1 MKVLFAQG
9 SHITGILRMQSFVD
23 FLNGIIWSPVLIYL
37 CLGAGL
43 FYSIL
48 TRFVQVRHF
57 FEMWRLLF
65 SGKSSTRGISSF
77 QALAVS
83 LSGRVGTGNIAGVAA
98 AIGFGGP
105 GAVFW
110 MWVVAF
116 FGAATAYA
124 ESTLAQIYKEE
135 DNGEF
140 RGGPAYYIEKA
151 MGQKWYAWI
160 FAIATIFACG
170 VLLPG
175 VQSNSIGNAV
185 ESAFGTGGMIET
197 AVGTFSFAKILTGTI
212 ISILLGFIIF
222 GGVKR
227 IASFTQVV
235 VPFMALAYI
244 ITAFVI
250 ILLNIN
256 QVPHVFALIVGD
268 AFSPMAGFGA
278 AIGWGVKRGVYSN
291 EAGQGTGPHA
301 AAAASVDHPAQ
312 QGLVQ
317 SFSIYIDTLLVCSAT
332 AFMILITGSYNVSG
346 PDGTFLVQ
354 NLAESVSANGPVF
367 TQLAIESALPGVGKT
382 FVAFAL
388 FFFAFTTILAYY
400 YIAETNIAYIRRS
413 LKTEGLTFLLKL
425 VIMAAVFYGT
435 IKTANLAWAM
445 GDIGVGLMAWLNIVG
460 ILIIYFMAKPTMRV
474 LRDYEDQQ
482 AQGVAEYLFNPVK
495 LGIKNATY
503 WEERYERKTGQS
515 CAAAAATDS
524 ATTPSAKA

>member
-1 MKVLFAQG
+1 
-9 SHITGILRMQSFVD
+9 MQSLVD
-23 FLNGIIWSPVLIYL
+23 FLNGIIWSPALIYL

-57 FEMWRLLF
+57 FEMWRLLL
-65 SGKSSTRGISSF
+65 SGKSSEKGISSF

-110 MWVVAF
+110 MWMVAF
-116 FGAATAYA
+116 FGAATAYI

-135 DNGEF
+135 DRGEF

-185 ESAFGTGGMIET
+185 ETAFGSGAMIDT
-197 AVGTFSFAKILTGTI
+197 AIGTISFAKIFTGAV
-212 ISILLGFIIF
+212 ISIILAFIIF

-227 IASFTQVV
+227 IAHFTQIV

-244 ITAFVI
+244 IIAFVI
-250 ILLNIN
+250 ILLNIGE
-256 QVPHVFALIVGD
+256 VPRIVGMILGD
-268 AFSPMAGFGA
+268 AFTPMAGFGA

-301 AAAASVDHPAQ
+301 AAAANVDHPAQ

-332 AFMILITGSYNVSG
+332 AFMILITGAYNVHG
-346 PDGTFLVQ
+346 PESTFLVQ
-354 NLAESVSANGPVF
+354 NLAETVGANGPAF
-367 TQLAIESALPGVGKT
+367 TQLAIESTMPGVGKL
-382 FVAFAL
+382 FIAFAL

-400 YIAETNIAYIRRS
+400 YIAETNIAYIRRTF
-413 LKTEGLTFLLKL
+413 KVNGLMFLLKL
-425 VIMAAVFYGT
+425 VLITSVFYGT
-435 IKTANLAWAM
+435 VKAANLAWAM
-445 GDIGVGLMAWLNIVG
+445 GDVGVGLMAWLNIVG
-460 ILIIYFMAKPTMRV
+460 ILIIFFIAKPAIV
-474 LRDYEDQQ
+474 ALKDYEKQQ
-482 AQGVAEYLFNPVK
+482 KEGVEEYTFNPVA
-495 LGIKNATY
+495 LGIKNADY
-503 WEERYERKTGQS
+503 WEGRYERKTGKKPE
-515 CAAAAATDS
+515 AAQEADS
-524 ATTPSAKA
+524 GSTQTQTS

>member
-1 MKVLFAQG
+1 
-9 SHITGILRMQSFVD
+9 MQSLVD

-43 FYSIL
+43 FYSIT
-48 TRFVQVRHF
+48 TRFVQLRHF
-57 FEMWRLLF
+57 REMWRLLL
-65 SGKSSTRGISSF
+65 SGKSSDKGISSF

-116 FGAATAYA
+116 LGAATAYS
-124 ESTLAQIYKEE
+124 ESALAQIYKEE
-135 DNGEF
+135 DEDGQF

-151 MGQKWYAWI
+151 MGNKAYAWI

-185 ESAFGTGGMIET
+185 EAAFGTGGMIET
-197 AVGTFSFAKILTGTI
+197 TIGTISLAKIVTGTVVSI
-212 ISILLGFIIF
+212 ILAFIIF

-227 IASFTQVV
+227 IANFTQIV

-244 ITAFVI
+244 IIAFII

-256 QVPHVFALIVGD
+256 QVPMVFGMILGD
-268 AFSPMAGFGA
+268 AFTPMAGVGA

-301 AAAASVDHPAQ
+301 AAAADVDHPAQ

-332 AFMILITGSYNVSG
+332 AFMIIITGAYNVHG
-346 PDGTFLVQ
+346 GAEGTFLVQ
-354 NLAESVSANGPVF
+354 NLAADIGANGPVF
-367 TQLAIESALPGVGKT
+367 TQMAIESAMPGIGKP
-382 FVAFAL
+382 FIAFAL

-413 LKTEGLTFLLKL
+413 LKMPGMMFVLKVVL
-425 VIMAAVFYGT
+425 IVAVFYGT
-435 IKTANLAWAM
+435 VKAANLAWAM
-445 GDIGVGLMAWLNIVG
+445 GDVGVGLMAWLNIVG
-460 ILIIYFMAKPTMRV
+460 ILTIFFLSKPA
-474 LRDYEDQQ
+474 LKALKDYEEQQ
-482 AQGVAEYLFNPVK
+482 KAGVTEFTFDPVK
-495 LGIKNATY
+495 LGIKNADY
-503 WEERYERKTGQS
+503 WEKRLKSSGKP
-515 CAAAAATDS
+515 AAQLDDVEGEPVKPMA
-524 ATTPSAKA
+524 